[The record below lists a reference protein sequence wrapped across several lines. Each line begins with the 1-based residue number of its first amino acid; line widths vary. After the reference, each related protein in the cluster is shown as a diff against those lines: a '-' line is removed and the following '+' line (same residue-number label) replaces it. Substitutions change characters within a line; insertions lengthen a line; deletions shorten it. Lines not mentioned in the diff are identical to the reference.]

1 MPDEIR
7 SAVESADDH
16 LIRDAAYQTIPR
28 EAFREM
34 MDVDRY
40 DRRSSDFD
48 GIISATHD
56 HFWDPNDPAYVDFD
70 QPFDLARDYIMPP
83 ERIQELRGA
92 VLERLDEGDQIRLG
106 NEIMRWQIS
115 NILHG
120 EQGALNLSTSLAD
133 ILLDPG
139 AQEYATNQAR
149 EEARHVTGFARY
161 IKTRWGMAYP
171 VGDVLGDTLED
182 LVKTPVV
189 YKKLVGMQM
198 LLEGLAMGA
207 FANLHKHT
215 RDPVLK
221 RLVQLV
227 MTDEA
232 FHHKFGKIWA
242 DKTITK
248 LSSEERD
255 RVEDWA
261 AEIFE
266 SLLFNLVNI
275 RQKRMIYGQ
284 FGLEWEWV
292 RDAVRETYNNDE
304 RRNELKDGNNVFR
317 VLAKTLISAGII
329 TDRTA
334 HVYAEWVNM
343 KELAAEE
350 HEIPGA
356 AAVIEG
362 IDDLRRIN
370 AERKV
375 IGQKF

>member
-1 MPDEIR
+1 MANDFRNSVNDE
-7 SAVESADDH
+7 H
-16 LIRDAAYQTIPR
+16 LIRDPAYNTIER
-28 EAFREM
+28 DNFRAM
-34 MDVDRY
+34 VDVNRY
-40 DRRSSDFD
+40 ENRSDDFD

-56 HFWDPNDPAYVDFD
+56 HFWDPNDS
-70 QPFDLARDYIMPP
+70 DYINFDVSFNMDNELLMPP

-92 VLERLDEGDQIRLG
+92 VIDRLDEGQQIKLG
-106 NEIMRWQIS
+106 NEIMCWQIS
-115 NILHG
+115 NIIHG
-120 EQGALNLSTSLAD
+120 EQGALNLSTGLAD
-133 ILLDPG
+133 ILLDAG

-149 EEARHVTGFARY
+149 EEARHVAGFSCY
-161 IKTRWGMAYP
+161 MKSRWGVAYP
-171 VGDVLGDTLED
+171 VGDVLGDLLEE
-182 LVKTPVV
+182 LIKTPVV

-215 RDPVLK
+215 RDPVLR

-242 DKTITK
+242 EKTISN
-248 LSSEERD
+248 LSLEERD
-255 RVEDWA
+255 QVEDWA
-261 AEIFE
+261 ASCFE

-275 RQKRMIYGQ
+275 RQKRMVYQ
-284 FGLEWEWV
+284 KFGLDWKWV
-292 RDAVRETYNNDE
+292 RDAVRETYNDDE

-317 VLAKTLISAGII
+317 VLAKTLVSAGII
-329 TDRTA
+329 TNRTA
-334 HVYAEWVNM
+334 HVYAGWVNM
-343 KELAAEE
+343 KELEAED
-350 HEIPGA
+350 HEIPGV

-370 AERKV
+370 SKRRV

>member
-1 MPDEIR
+1 MPDEVR
-7 SAVESADDH
+7 TSAETDDH
-16 LIRDAAYQTIPR
+16 LIRDAAYETVSR
-28 EAFREM
+28 DDFRAM
-34 MDVDRY
+34 IDVDRY
-40 DRRSSDFD
+40 DNRSHDFD
-48 GIISATHD
+48 EIISATHD
-56 HFWDPNDPAYVDFD
+56 HFWDPNDKNYLDFG
-70 QPFDLARDYIMPP
+70 QPFDMAKEDLMPR

-92 VLERLDEGDQIRLG
+92 VLDRLDEGQQIKLG

-115 NILHG
+115 NIIHG
-120 EQGALNLSTSLAD
+120 EQGALNLSTGLAD
-133 ILLDPG
+133 ILLDAG

-149 EEARHVTGFARY
+149 EEARHVTGFSY
-161 IKTRWGMAYP
+161 YMKSRWGTGYP
-171 VGDVLGDTLED
+171 VGEVLGDFLEG
-182 LVKTPVV
+182 LIKTPVV

-207 FANLHKHT
+207 FANLHKHA

-242 DKTITK
+242 DKTIVN
-248 LSSEERD
+248 LSSDERD
-255 RVEDWA
+255 KVEDWA
-261 AEIFE
+261 GGCFE
-266 SLLFNLVNI
+266 ALLFNLVNV
-275 RQKRMIYGQ
+275 RQKRVVYAQ
-284 FGLEWEWV
+284 FGLDWEWV
-292 RDAVRETYNNDE
+292 RDAVRETYNDDE

-334 HVYAEWVNM
+334 HVYAGWVNM
-343 KELAAEE
+343 KELEAED

-362 IDDLRRIN
+362 IEDLRRIN
-370 AERKV
+370 ANRKV

>member
-1 MPDEIR
+1 MPDEVR
-7 SAVESADDH
+7 TSAETDDH
-16 LIRDAAYQTIPR
+16 LIRDAAYETVSR
-28 EAFREM
+28 DDFRAM
-34 MDVDRY
+34 IDVDRY
-40 DRRSSDFD
+40 DNRSHDFD
-48 GIISATHD
+48 EIISATHD
-56 HFWDPNDPAYVDFD
+56 HFWDPNDKKYVDFD
-70 QPFDLARDYIMPP
+70 QPFDMAKEYLMPP

-92 VLERLDEGDQIRLG
+92 VLDRLDEGQQIKLG

-115 NILHG
+115 NIIHG
-120 EQGALNLSTSLAD
+120 EQGALNLSTGLAD
-133 ILLDPG
+133 ILLDAG

-149 EEARHVTGFARY
+149 EEARHVTGFSY
-161 IKTRWGMAYP
+161 YMKSRWGNAYP
-171 VGDVLGDTLED
+171 VGEVLGDLLES
-182 LVKTPVV
+182 LIKTPVI

-207 FANLHKHT
+207 FANLHKHA

-242 DKTITK
+242 DKTIVN
-248 LSSEERD
+248 LSPDERD
-255 RVEDWA
+255 KVEDWA
-261 AEIFE
+261 AGCFE
-266 SLLFNLVNI
+266 SLLFNLVNV
-275 RQKRMIYGQ
+275 RQKRVVYAQ
-284 FGLEWEWV
+284 FGLDWEWV
-292 RDAVRETYNNDE
+292 RDAVRETYNDDE

-334 HVYAEWVNM
+334 HVYAGWVNM
-343 KELAAEE
+343 KELEAED

-362 IDDLRRIN
+362 IEDLRRIN
-370 AERKV
+370 ANRKV